1 MQDHKKFMQIVSQVE
16 KIGNKL
22 GANPTPKAAD
32 KAIAKLMKKKTELKR
47 LKSTPLTAV
56 FAENLDIYIA
66 ALKQAKEGNH
76 SATEKLLK
84 AARRNWAE
92 FLRRCK

>member
-1 MQDHKKFMQIVSQVE
+1 MRDHKKFMQIVSQVE

-22 GANPTPKAAD
+22 GANPTPRAAD
-32 KAIAKLMKKKTELKR
+32 KAIAKLIKKKTELKR

-66 ALKQAKEGNH
+66 ALKQAKEGNNR
-76 SATEKLLK
+76 AAEKLLK
-84 AARRNWAE
+84 TARRNWAE
-92 FLRRCK
+92 FLRGCK